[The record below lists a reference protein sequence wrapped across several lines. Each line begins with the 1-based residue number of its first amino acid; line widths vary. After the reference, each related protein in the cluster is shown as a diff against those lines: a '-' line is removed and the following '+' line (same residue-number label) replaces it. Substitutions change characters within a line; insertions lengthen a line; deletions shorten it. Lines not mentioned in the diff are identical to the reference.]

1 MNKEIINNLDIERS
15 LNVGSEFTVAGKS
28 AFRNDTYIGASATV
42 TGDLKVGGTFEAHD
56 FVGMLKGLFATPE
69 KLRLAYPEPRDG
81 LTALVGD
88 TLPANLFV
96 ARHRKWTDSGLKA
109 GEPSLP
115 LNAVNDKIADEIAKR
130 EKADTML
137 DSRLGEAEL
146 KLGVAVEMLLAEP
159 TENRYFNL
167 RGKQIGDTLDT
178 IYAEST
184 KETGFRAATVSFAT
198 TARRLLCLSGKGSDL
213 IRNYCALDANM
224 KIIAISEVG
233 DYSFSRRFISLPS
246 ATRHLLLQSY
256 DQQLRAEIYSAPQP
270 ETNDY
275 SRTLNLKISKGIC
288 YDFGT
293 TGNIGD
299 RFIRE
304 NIKGNSSVPD
314 CEIGLLEWK
323 KGYDVTVTMNTGTPN
338 VWGIAYIDSNDT
350 IIGREDPFRKNL
362 VMQKIS
368 PPAATKTIVFQT
380 YDSGLFPMKIEVEY
394 NLLEV
399 LENSISTPAT
409 ATNAFNPATKGHI
422 LIMGDSI
429 MEFADENGKRVSDY
443 IASATGREVYNC
455 AIGGSRITKRM
466 EITNLLKQLDEGSI
480 SSSMLAK
487 EECYALLDIPAVAR
501 YLSSG
506 DFRGATA
513 AIEKLKTFADD
524 NSRQLTDMKRADL
537 SETGTVIIF
546 GGTNDYA
553 SGISADEKGDSATKS
568 LYGALNE
575 TAALLLSNY
584 PHLRIL
590 VCTPIPRMKDPS
602 DPSTF
607 SDTYIREGAVSSLP
621 AIAGAVAQAA
631 GWLHLPV
638 VDLYNTL
645 GWNRYNYA
653 SKCISSD
660 GSHPRRGWQEIAA
673 AIIRYL

>member
-15 LNVGSEFTVAGKS
+15 LSVGSEFTVAGKS
-28 AFRNDTYIGASATV
+28 AFRSDTYIGASATV
-42 TGDLKVGGTFEAHD
+42 TGNLKVGGTFEAHD
-56 FVGMLKGLFATPE
+56 FVGMLKGLFASPE

-88 TLPANLFV
+88 TLPARLYV
-96 ARHRKWTDSGLKA
+96 ARHRKWNDSGLSA

-115 LNAVNDKIADEIAKR
+115 LNAVNEKIADEIAKR
-130 EKADTML
+130 EKSDALL

-146 KLGVAVEMLLAEP
+146 KLGVAIEMTLAEP
-159 TENRYFNL
+159 VENRYFNL
-167 RGKQIGDTLDT
+167 RGRQIGDTLDS

-184 KETGFRAATVSFAT
+184 KETGFRATTVSFAAP
-198 TARRLLCLSGKGSDL
+198 ARRLLCLSGKGSDL

-233 DYSFSRRFISLPS
+233 DYNFSRRFISLPS

-256 DQQLRAEIYSAPQP
+256 DLQLRAEIYSAPQP

-275 SRTLNLKISKGIC
+275 SRTLNLKISKGLC

-314 CEIGLLEWK
+314 CEIGLLDWK
-323 KGYDVTVTMNTGTPN
+323 RGYDVTVTMNTGTPN
-338 VWGIAYIDSNDT
+338 VWGITYVDSNDV

-362 VMQKIS
+362 VMQKLS

-380 YDSGLFPMKIEVEY
+380 YDSSLFPMKIEVEY

-399 LENSISTPAT
+399 LENSMNSTPAAGNVIT
-409 ATNAFNPATKGHI
+409 PATKGNI

-455 AIGGSRITKRM
+455 AIGGSRLTKRM
-466 EITNLLKQLDEGSI
+466 ELSSLLKLIEEGNF
-480 SSSMLAK
+480 SSASLSK
-487 EECYALLDIPAVAR
+487 EQCYALLDIPAVAS
-501 YLSSG
+501 YISSG
-506 DFRGATA
+506 DFRAATA
-513 AIEKLKTFADD
+513 AIDKLKSFADD

-553 SGISADEKGDSATKS
+553 SGISADETGDSSTKS
-568 LYGALNE
+568 LYGAINE
-575 TAALLLSNY
+575 TAALLLSKH

-590 VCTPIPRMKDPS
+590 ICTPIPRMKDPS
-602 DPSTF
+602 DASTF
-607 SDTYIREGAVSSLP
+607 SDSYIREGAVSSLP
-621 AIAGAVAQAA
+621 DIARAIAEAA
-631 GWLHLPV
+631 KRLHLPV
-638 VDLYNTL
+638 ADLYNSL

-653 SKCISSD
+653 AKCLSGD

-673 AIIRYL
+673 AIIRNL